1 MAPWVE
7 AQTRRLARSSHSRD
21 LPHRYRYQIEFGCDN
36 HWPFFSMV
44 ATTNH
49 TPFRVAVRDGPSKRV
64 GHCAFPLTGS
74 SIPTSIITNSTGSSP
89 TPTPTPLK
97 YPHPQTHKTCSL
109 SLIALLHLL
118 YSFVQPILPTALV
131 TISTS
136 PLTKSLVPQL
146 QRPRRFRPPVPFDI
160 RFPLH
165 ATMVL

>member
-7 AQTRRLARSSHSRD
+7 AQTRRFPRNSHSRD
-21 LPHRYRYQIEFGCDN
+21 LPDWYRYQIELSCDN
-36 HWPFFSMV
+36 HWPFFSAV

-49 TPFRVAVRDGPSKRV
+49 TPFRVAVRDGPSKRD

-89 TPTPTPLK
+89 TPTPLK
-97 YPHPQTHKTCSL
+97 YPHPQTHKTC

-118 YSFVQPILPTALV
+118 YSFVQPILPTTLV

-146 QRPRRFRPPVPFDI
+146 QRLRRFRSSLRFDT
-160 RFPLH
+160 RFSLH